1 VSLSGT
7 GNSRLNLKEI
17 RPRTVAE
24 TLPAYTRARRT
35 VTEREAEGG
44 RGHRVVRVLSLYSTC
59 VSVDGAAAIAA
70 LSTLRHERDYNSIR
84 QTGGRQSVS
93 QVYSRL
99 KDREQSV
106 QTLCVCGDKTQVGVV
121 FQRHMQGR
129 TELSSGV
136 GVGSL
141 GSGLVSA

>member
-1 VSLSGT
+1 M
-7 GNSRLNLKEI
+7 
-17 RPRTVAE
+17 
-24 TLPAYTRARRT
+24 
-35 VTEREAEGG
+35 
-44 RGHRVVRVLSLYSTC
+44 C

-93 QVYSRL
+93 QTRDSRL
-99 KDREQSV
+99 RDREQRMQSA
-106 QTLCVCGDKTQVGVV
+106 QCADMHAETLCVWRQVGVV

-129 TELSSGV
+129 TELSSEV